1 MQTAVSRKH
10 EYTLSDFSFM
20 LCYHYK
26 SIGQMVFLSDCQ
38 VARQCEIDRA

>member
-10 EYTLSDFSFM
+10 EYTLSGFT

-26 SIGQMVFLSDCQ
+26 SIGQMVFLSDCH